1 MEKEETARDN
11 RLEDE
16 AIARDIEQLRKENDR
31 YDRELALKE
40 AAAGLDN
47 QLTQERLN
55 QLKEGKTS
63 DATGVVEDVDY
74 SVYFSAA
81 KKQLKADGAPKE
93 LIDALYDYD
102 EWVSTKRSG
111 SDTEAAAFASY
122 KKYLAAYRQTVNE
135 WLEKEGNQ

>member
-47 QLTQERLN
+47 QLTQAQLD
-55 QLKEGKTS
+55 QLKEGNT
-63 DATGVVEDVDY
+63 TGGEEDVDY
-74 SVYFSAA
+74 SEYFSAA
-81 KKQLKADGAPKE
+81 QKQLKADGAPEK

-102 EWVSTKRSG
+102 EWVSAKRSG

-122 KKYLAAYRQTVNE
+122 EEYLAAYRQVVNE
-135 WLEKEGNQ
+135 WLDKEGNQ